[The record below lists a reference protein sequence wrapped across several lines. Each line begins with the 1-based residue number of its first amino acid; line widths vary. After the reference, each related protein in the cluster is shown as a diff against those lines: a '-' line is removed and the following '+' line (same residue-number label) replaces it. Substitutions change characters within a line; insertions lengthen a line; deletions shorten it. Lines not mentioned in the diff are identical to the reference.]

1 MAETTMTDTT
11 YEKKEVPMTDEPKA
25 ADSAAKEMALNVS
38 LDQLSYICGY
48 CGKVNA
54 ISSPNCVR
62 CGKRRPRS
70 EYVNAMNKLKNAES
84 VKAQYIEEQAK
95 LAVDRREAAEQQLVR
110 LVESRVADEK
120 AQIVAQEAIK
130 LEQERE
136 EIKRTTARDA
146 VLRIIAAE
154 RAAEEK
160 VKVAEARAEE
170 AIAGRSRETEE
181 RIASE
186 REKVLYAAAKRV
198 VSERAGI
205 ENAAEERIAAER
217 KNTEKKAQET
227 IDFAVDEAEKNAA
240 RRAVLKIV
248 AGEQAAEDRARIER
262 DAISRAAMD
271 RVAEEKEIAEINA
284 YSKYKIEKEAI
295 ERAVD
300 ERIKAERE
308 MLYGRRG
315 AATAPYGQAGGAV
328 QPLTIVPYVNSR
340 QPLYQY
346 APSKT
351 IYKFVPDEQPE
362 QQRPGRKAVP
372 ARMPSSAPVKEKKE
386 KKAKKGYGAVR
397 ALSVIALLLAA
408 VVLVGSLVDV
418 AALRYVADY
427 KNFDVVT
434 ALFVQN
440 DYSAFIADKG
450 IVGMLAPIGI
460 IVACVGALASV
471 ICAIVGLITGKA
483 KAIFPILAAVGTVGA
498 IVAVVGLIV
507 GNVIAVAEIASL
519 IGLIVLVAASVLALV
534 FAAITTAITAKKKK
548 QEEAFLG

>member
-11 YEKKEVPMTDEPKA
+11 YERKEMPMTEEPKA
-25 ADSAAKEMALNVS
+25 ADLAAKEMALNVS

-70 EYVNAMNKLKNAES
+70 EYINAMNKLKNANS
-84 VKAQYIEEQAK
+84 VKAQYVEEQAK
-95 LAVDRREAAEQQLVR
+95 LALDRKEAAEQQLVR

-154 RAAEEK
+154 RAADEK
-160 VKVAEARAEE
+160 VKAAEARAEE

-227 IDFAVDEAEKNAA
+227 IDFAVDEAEKSAA
-240 RRAVLKIV
+240 RRAVLKVV
-248 AGEQAAEDRARIER
+248 ASEQAAEDRARIER

-315 AATAPYGQAGGAV
+315 AAVPAYGQAGGAV
-328 QPLTIVPYVNSR
+328 QPLTIVPYVNSK

-351 IYKFVPDEQPE
+351 VYKFIPDAQPE
-362 QQRPGRKAVP
+362 QAQPGRRAVP
-372 ARMPSSAPVKEKKE
+372 ARAAVTAPEKERR
-386 KKAKKGYGAVR
+386 AKKGYAAVR
-397 ALSVIALLLAA
+397 ATSIMAAIFAIAIII
-408 VVLVGSLVDV
+408 VSLVSIAD
-418 AALRYVADY
+418 ALRYVNGYD
-427 KNFDVVT
+427 NFDVVT
-434 ALFVQN
+434 ALFIKN
-440 DYSAFIADKG
+440 EYAASIEGKG
-450 IVGMLAPIGI
+450 VVGMLTPIGL
-460 IVACVGALASV
+460 IVACVGALA
-471 ICAIVGLITGKA
+471 CAISGIAGLLAGKA
-483 KAIFPILAAVGTVGA
+483 KAVFPILTVVGVVGT
-498 IVAVVGLIV
+498 ILAVVGLIV
-507 GNVIAVAEIASL
+507 GKVIEPAAIVNS
-519 IGLIVLVAASVLALV
+519 IGLIVLIAASVLMLV
-534 FAAITTAITAKKKK
+534 FSSIAAGVTAKKRK
-548 QEEAFLG
+548 QEEAFLE